1 MGKSYRVFRHNL
13 FYHIGSA
20 STLGQQKRFALP
32 RTPHQPRTIPIPQPR
47 PTPRRAQGLATRR
60 DLPRP
65 QLPRRLAR
73 RYTPKCYHHLYDW
86 LLPKE
91 VFNSDDCPDDD
102 VWPCGEARDAKP
114 PFFPAT
120 KVRRRR
126 RAVESYQRS
135 PSISRPSSRHRTMRC
150 RCIGRPR
157 RTTSRT
163 DDIRR
168 PTSARLPIATKR
180 RKGGGHGRHC
190 E

>member
-20 STLGQQKRFALP
+20 STLGQQKRCALP
-32 RTPHQPRTIPIPQPR
+32 RTPRQPRTRPIPQPR
-47 PTPRRAQGLATRR
+47 TNPRRAQGRATWR
-60 DLPRP
+60 DLPHR

-126 RAVESYQRS
+126 RVIAPIIVILPSVAPPGGTGPCLQVHWAAASYDKS
-135 PSISRPSSRHRTMRC
+135 
-150 RCIGRPR
+150 
-157 RTTSRT
+157 
-163 DDIRR
+163 
-168 PTSARLPIATKR
+168 
-180 RKGGGHGRHC
+180 HGRYPTPDDRVYQVQRIESLH
-190 E
+190 EER